1 MTDESR
7 KQAEAILN
15 KTLEDNC
22 FWLSDTEGNAIVK
35 AMESYAALKVAEAT
49 KEIKFPTKDDISKA
63 AMIFDKQKRPLWKE
77 AIYRAG
83 ANWAIDW
90 IKQNIS
96 K

>member
-49 KEIKFPTKDDISKA
+49 KEMYLNMQYYMEYCQMKGYVTP
-63 AMIFDKQKRPLWKE
+63 QE
-77 AIYRAG
+77 
-83 ANWAIDW
+83 W
-90 IKQNIS
+90 IEKH
-96 K
+96 KHF